1 MSGMVLIVFVVLV
14 VISIP
19 IASSMAITSFLPWL
33 ADSSFAAGP
42 VYLIRSIASGLDS
55 VPYLAI
61 PMFILSG
68 TIMSKGAISEKLFVL
83 FPTLLEKSGR
93 DFPARLSLPAFSS
106 VLCPDLRPQP

>member
-68 TIMSKGAISEKLFVL
+68 TIMSKGAISEKLF
-83 FPTLLEKSGR
+83 
-93 DFPARLSLPAFSS
+93 DFIS
-106 VLCPDLRPQP
+106 

>member
-55 VPYLAI
+55 VPSFCPVQLCQRERFQRSFSI
-61 PMFILSG
+61 
-68 TIMSKGAISEKLFVL
+68 L

-93 DFPARLSLPAFSS
+93 DFPALLSLPAFSS